1 MDNLEQAQADRELLK
16 RLRTIWDDLSEQQQQ
31 TIDEVE
37 QQIANEG
44 GLGAM
49 IQSQGIRG
57 TRSQTS
63 ARIRRVTLGDVRR
76 QKLEKI
82 LANHEKRNT

>member
-1 MDNLEQAQADRELLK
+1 MDDLEQAQADRELLK
-16 RLRTIWDDLSEQQQQ
+16 RLHAIWDDLNEQEQQY
-31 TIDEVE
+31 IDGVE
-37 QQIANEG
+37 RQVANEG

-63 ARIRRVTLGDVRR
+63 ARIRRVTLGGASR

-82 LANHEKRNT
+82 LADHEGGNT